1 MVVLNERKYAEELL
15 ASEKFPDKPT
25 SALNLLVRYFKE
37 GGRNRGEV
45 RKLLEEYLQQRDPQ
59 LNLIKWQRTIERSIR
74 AQWKYELIEIDS
86 IPITRVEMKICENI
100 KQRGSQRLMFTL
112 ICLAKF
118 FNAVNEKNN
127 GWVNQ
132 KDNDIFNAAN
142 VKLTIR
148 KQSIALMGLHD
159 LGLIEFSNRV
169 DNINIRVT
177 CLSDPEDQDI
187 VMQVTKFQDLGNQ
200 YLAYHGEKFLE
211 CNMCGKF
218 VRRTNNRQQHC
229 RDCTAKINYKQKRIS
244 PTQKRTTPQFQQISG

>member
-15 ASEKFPDKPT
+15 ASEKFPEKPT
-25 SALNLLVRYFKE
+25 SALNRLVRYYKAD
-37 GGRNRGEV
+37 GNNRGEV
-45 RKLLEEYLQQRDPQ
+45 RKLLEDYLQQRDPQ
-59 LNLIKWQRTIERSIR
+59 LNLMKWQRTIERAIR
-74 AQWKYELIEIDS
+74 AQWKYELVEIDS
-86 IPITRVEMKICENI
+86 IPITRGEMKICEGI
-100 KQRGSQRLMFTL
+100 KQRENQRLMFTL

-118 FNAVNEKNN
+118 FNAINEKNN

-148 KQSIALMGLHD
+148 RQSIALMTLHD

-177 CLSDPEDQDI
+177 CLSDPEDQDV
-187 VMQVTKFQDLGNQ
+187 VMQVTKLQDLGNQ

-211 CNMCGKF
+211 CNMCGRL
-218 VRRTNNRQQHC
+218 VRRTNNRQHHC
-229 RDCTAKINYKQKRIS
+229 RDCTAKINYKQKRVS
-244 PTQKRTTPQFQQISG
+244 PTPKRATTLFPWISG

>member
-25 SALNLLVRYFKE
+25 SALNRLVRYYKAN
-37 GGRNRGEV
+37 GNNRGEV
-45 RKLLEEYLQQRDPQ
+45 RKLLEDYLQQRDPQ
-59 LNLIKWQRTIERSIR
+59 LNLIKWQRTIERAIR
-74 AQWKYELIEIDS
+74 AQWKYELVEIDS
-86 IPITRVEMKICENI
+86 IPITRGEMKICEGI
-100 KQRGSQRLMFTL
+100 KQRENQRLMFTL
-112 ICLAKF
+112 TCLAKF
-118 FNAVNEKNN
+118 FNAINEKNN

-148 KQSIALMGLHD
+148 RQSIALMTLHD

-177 CLSDPEDQDI
+177 CLSDPEDQDV
-187 VMQVTKFQDLGNQ
+187 VMQVTKLQDLGNQ

-211 CNMCGKF
+211 CNMCGRL
-218 VRRTNNRQQHC
+218 VRRTNNRQHHC
-229 RDCTAKINYKQKRIS
+229 RDCTAKINYKQKRVS
-244 PTQKRTTPQFQQISG
+244 PTPKRATTQFPRISG

>member
-15 ASEKFPDKPT
+15 ASEKFPEKPT
-25 SALNLLVRYFKE
+25 SALNRLVRYYKAD
-37 GGRNRGEV
+37 GNNRGEV
-45 RKLLEEYLQQRDPQ
+45 RKLLEDYLQQRDPQ
-59 LNLIKWQRTIERSIR
+59 LNLMKWQRTIERAIR
-74 AQWKYELIEIDS
+74 AQWKYELVEIDS
-86 IPITRVEMKICENI
+86 IPITRSEMKICEGI
-100 KQRGSQRLMFTL
+100 KQRESQRLMFTL

-132 KDNDIFNAAN
+132 KDSDIFNSAN

-148 KQSIALMGLHD
+148 RQSITLMDLRD

-211 CNMCGKF
+211 CNMCGKL
-218 VRRTNNRQQHC
+218 VRRANNRQQHC
-229 RDCTAKINYKQKRIS
+229 RDCTAKINYKQKRVS
-244 PTQKRTTPQFQQISG
+244 PAPKQTTTRFSRISG